1 MNQLGD
7 RCHCRR
13 RRRRRRS
20 RCRRRRRRR
29 CCRRR
34 RSRRLQTATKTTKNL
49 SKWSSTMFLVT
60 SSSLKNSSP
69 DLRLYLLE
77 ELILLKYKLINNIVG
92 AQSGDS
98 AKWR

>member
-13 RRRRRRS
+13 RGGRRRS

-29 CCRRR
+29 RRHRRR
-34 RSRRLQTATKTTKNL
+34 RRRLQTATKTTKNL

-60 SSSLKNSSP
+60 SSSLKSSSP

-77 ELILLKYKLINNIVG
+77 KLISLKDPSQI
-92 AQSGDS
+92 
-98 AKWR
+98 